1 MRGDWTIR
9 ILSKL
14 IVKQLIICYWTLLV
28 QNLTIYVFFAMGTR
42 VEQSDIDV
50 SLLLFVQLQK
60 NWSELNN
67 WIVIDELHEFIDPYK
82 VIFVI
87 LFLTLD
93 YKWKVVGIS
102 FENFSLNTFQ
112 RHNVSI
118 RNSINSLDLWYWY
131 ILKLYFKL

>member
-42 VEQSDIDV
+42 VEQGDIDV

-67 WIVIDELHEFIDPYK
+67 GIVIDELHEFIDTYK

-112 RHNVSI
+112 RHNVSF
-118 RNSINSLDLWYWY
+118 RNSINSIDL
-131 ILKLYFKL
+131 

>member
-42 VEQSDIDV
+42 VEQGDIDV

-67 WIVIDELHEFIDPYK
+67 WIVIDELHEFINPYK

-118 RNSINSLDLWYWY
+118 RNSINSVDL
-131 ILKLYFKL
+131 